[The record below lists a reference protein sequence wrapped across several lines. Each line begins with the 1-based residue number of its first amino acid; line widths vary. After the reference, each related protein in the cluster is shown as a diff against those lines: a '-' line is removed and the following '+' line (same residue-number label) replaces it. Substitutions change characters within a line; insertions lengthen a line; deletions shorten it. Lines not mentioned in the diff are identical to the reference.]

1 MGWLRSRW
9 TVVALVPAFFLAGF
23 GIVAALAGGSDEPGP
38 SAALDAPEAAEAR
51 AERSS
56 R

>member
-23 GIVAALAGGSDEPGP
+23 GIVIG
-38 SAALDAPEAAEAR
+38 AR
-51 AERSS
+51 GRL
-56 R
+56 